1 MYWQVLAQ
9 ALPGVRRCLAGRKA
23 WCQMSLD
30 QTLNTLLVS
39 LFHDILDIEEESLI
53 TEEYKD
59 ISVNDMHVIEAIGIE
74 EPSPSS
80 IVAKKL
86 DITMGTLTKA
96 IDGLTNKKYVNRERS
111 TEDKRVVL
119 LSLTEKGIAAYHHHA
134 LFHRNMIKAVMGQL
148 DEEERVIL
156 TKSLEDLIMYLKTL
170 GEGKR

>member
-1 MYWQVLAQ
+1 
-9 ALPGVRRCLAGRKA
+9 
-23 WCQMSLD
+23 MSLD

-39 LFHDILDIEEESLI
+39 LFHDILDIEEDSLI

-59 ISVNDMHVIEAIGIE
+59 ITVNDMHVIEAIGIE
-74 EPSPSS
+74 EPRPSS

-96 IDGLTNKKYVNRERS
+96 IDGLTNKKYVTRERS

-119 LSLTEKGIAAYHHHA
+119 LSLTEKGLSAYHHHA

-156 TKSLEDLIMYLKTL
+156 TKSLEDLIKYLKTF
-170 GEGKR
+170 GDGKH